1 MGCVSKVIWSAVVAG
16 AIHGR
21 DHENGIHLA
30 SDLRGT
36 LKPSIGLAVAG
47 TAARTRDRA
56 VSRTRG
62 AGPFGKA
69 FSRRSRTT
77 GMFRAFRS
85 EVEDAVDAALAA
97 LDLPTDDLGVEEP
110 PEDVPATLASSV
122 AFRLAGEVGAAP
134 PSVAADVAAEI
145 DPAEY
150 EYVGGVD
157 TQGPYVNFYVSEAYY
172 EDTLAAGRE
181 ASHGKLPSTG
191 KSVVVEHT
199 SANPTGPIH
208 VGRARNPIFGDAV
221 ARVLEYAGHDV
232 ETHYY
237 VNDAGRQVA
246 VFTWAYETFDEG
258 DLPEPERDRA
268 DYDLVRYYRKGNAYL
283 ESADEVDV
291 EAAEEE
297 IAEIMQGL
305 EAGDEETYERVA
317 AVVDQVLGGMRES
330 LERLPATFDRF
341 VKETQFIR
349 NGDADEVVRRLKDSD
364 EAVYEED
371 AWQLDLSGFGL
382 EKNLVFLRSD
392 DTTLYT
398 TRDLAHHEWKFANYD
413 EAVTVLG
420 EDHKLQAE
428 QLEAA
433 LEILGNDTE
442 TLRQTFYSWVN
453 LPEGGMSTREGTG
466 VDLDDLLDES
476 VRRARE
482 EVEDRLDSRI
492 RDDDLEA
499 EDIDRIARQV
509 GIGAVRYDIV
519 SKQPTKG
526 ITFEWERA
534 LDFEAQSAPYVQYVH
549 ARCCGIESEAAAAG
563 IEPAA
568 DVSRLTTDAERAL
581 LGEIARFPA
590 VIERAAD
597 DLEPHVVA
605 TFARDFAETF
615 NTFYRECSVLN
626 ADDEAVAAA
635 RLGLVEAARHTV
647 ANALDVLGIEAPES
661 M

>member
-1 MGCVSKVIWSAVVAG
+1 
-16 AIHGR
+16 
-21 DHENGIHLA
+21 
-30 SDLRGT
+30 
-36 LKPSIGLAVAG
+36 
-47 TAARTRDRA
+47 
-56 VSRTRG
+56 
-62 AGPFGKA
+62 
-69 FSRRSRTT
+69 
-77 GMFRAFRS
+77 MFRAFRS
-85 EVEDAVDAALAA
+85 EVEDAVAAALSAR
-97 LDLPTDDLGVEEP
+97 DLPTDDLGVEEP
-110 PEDVPATLASSV
+110 PEDVEATLASSV
-122 AFRLAGEVGAAP
+122 AFRLAGELGAAP
-134 PSVAADVAAEI
+134 PSVATELAAGI
-145 DPAEY
+145 DPDDY
-150 EYVGGVD
+150 EYVARVD

-172 EDTLAAGRE
+172 ADTLSAGRDE
-181 ASHGKLPSTG
+181 TYGMLPSTG
-191 KSVVVEHT
+191 QSIVVEHT

-221 ARVLEYAGHDV
+221 ARLLEYAGNDV
-232 ETHYY
+232 ETNYY

-246 VFTWAYETFDEG
+246 VFTWAYETFEED

-268 DYDLVRYYRKGNAYL
+268 DYELVRYYRTGNEFL
-283 ESADEVDV
+283 ESADDEAVA
-291 EAAEEE
+291 AAEDE

-305 EAGDEETYERVA
+305 ESGDEATYERVA
-317 AVVDQVLGGMRES
+317 AVVDRVLEGMQTS
-330 LERLPATFDRF
+330 LRRLPAEFDRF

-349 NGDADEVVRRLKDSD
+349 NGDADEIVERLQDS
-364 EAVYEED
+364 EHAVYEED
-371 AWQLDLSGFGL
+371 AWQLDLSAYGID
-382 EKNLVFLRSD
+382 KNLVFLRSD
-392 DTTLYT
+392 GTTLYT
-398 TRDLAHHEWKFANYD
+398 TRDLAYHEWKFDRYD

-433 LEILGNDTE
+433 LDILGNDTDQ
-442 TLRQTFYSWVN
+442 LRQTFYSWVN

-482 EVEDRLDSRI
+482 EVESRLDSRI
-492 RDDDLEA
+492 RDDELTD
-499 EDIDRIARQV
+499 EDVDRIARQV

-526 ITFEWERA
+526 ITFEWDRA

-549 ARCCGIESEAAAAG
+549 ARCCGIESEAAEAG

-568 DVSRLTTDAERAL
+568 DASLLDTAAERAL
-581 LGEIARFPA
+581 LADVARFPA

-605 TFARDFAETF
+605 TYAREVAETF
-615 NTFYRECSVLN
+615 NTFYRECPVLS
-626 ADDEAVAAA
+626 ADAEAVAAA